1 MIRDDEQFEDSIR
14 HGLSRLADEAPPGPA
29 GEMIVQ
35 ALRRRRLRR
44 RSLAGAAACVAAVTA
59 AVVLALTIL
68 GPGPAPRTIARGQGD
83 GGPVAVA
90 ATMTDREIRETIMRE
105 ARAGSLVAATE
116 ILAEAPGSQEDVRKM
131 RQFIL
136 SEYAGTK
143 AAQTLVGLNPPK

>member
-44 RSLAGAAACVAAVTA
+44 RSLAGAAACLAAVTA

-83 GGPVAVA
+83 GAVA
-90 ATMTDREIRETIMRE
+90 GVKKMTDQEIRETIMRE

-143 AAQTLVGLNPPK
+143 AAQTLVRLSPPK